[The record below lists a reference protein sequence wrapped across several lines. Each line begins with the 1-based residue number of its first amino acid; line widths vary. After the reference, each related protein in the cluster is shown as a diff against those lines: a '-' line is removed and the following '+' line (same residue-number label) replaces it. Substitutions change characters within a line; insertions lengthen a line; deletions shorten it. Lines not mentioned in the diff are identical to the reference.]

1 MLISDSSSINK
12 FDDCEDFNTI
22 DFPTKA
28 ECKKSLL
35 RKRRAMRV
43 EYYKKLRGVRN
54 KSFLYG
60 PILVDKNG
68 DYVDELF
75 YAQYIKWSWRGMRS
89 KYIKKQCIRR
99 SRSKY
104 KHKRYHNNDLSIS
117 RKRGLHRR
125 DTEFWWAYD

>member
-1 MLISDSSSINK
+1 MLISDMSINV
-12 FDDCEDFNTI
+12 FNNGEDVDNI
-22 DFPTKA
+22 EFPTKA

-35 RKRRAMRV
+35 RKRRAMHV
-43 EYYKKLRGVRN
+43 MYYKKLRGVRN

-60 PILVDKNG
+60 PIPVDKNG
-68 DYVDELF
+68 DYVDDPF
-75 YAQYIKWSWRGMRS
+75 CAKYIKWSWRGKRS

-117 RKRGLHRR
+117 RERGLHRK
-125 DTEFWWAYD
+125 DTEFWWEYD